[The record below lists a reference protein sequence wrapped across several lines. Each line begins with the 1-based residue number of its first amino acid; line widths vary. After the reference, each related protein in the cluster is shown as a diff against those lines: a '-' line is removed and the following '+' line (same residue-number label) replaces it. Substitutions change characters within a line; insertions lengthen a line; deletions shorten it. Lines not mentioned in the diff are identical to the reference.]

1 MSPLLRDVKE
11 EINNQDRS
19 QTSEQDEAS
28 LEGRMPK
35 ARIPWNFSS
44 EKSILG
50 QNQDEAIASSCLT
63 LATALSF
70 RLFGISLNHRFVRRS
85 SRTASQ
91 IAAKLAHVEKW
102 RDLGYARLALDQPD
116 WCTVLFILL
125 YGLCKGDI

>member
-1 MSPLLRDVKE
+1 MQYPLKSKILEIKRLKNALLSIFHGIFLQKSMS
-11 EINNQDRS
+11 
-19 QTSEQDEAS
+19 
-28 LEGRMPK
+28 
-35 ARIPWNFSS
+35 
-44 EKSILG
+44 G
-50 QNQDEAIASSCLT
+50 QNQDEAIASSCLV

-70 RLFGISLNHRFVRRS
+70 RLFGISLNHRLVRRS

-91 IAAKLAHVEKW
+91 IAAKLAHMEKW